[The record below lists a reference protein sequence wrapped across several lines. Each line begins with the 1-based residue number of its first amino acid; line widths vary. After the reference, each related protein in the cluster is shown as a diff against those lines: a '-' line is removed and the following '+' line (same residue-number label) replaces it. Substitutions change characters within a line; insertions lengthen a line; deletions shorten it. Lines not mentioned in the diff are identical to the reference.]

1 MIIPEPLAAM
11 LTRRWAVLILSG
23 PEPQRGLLRQSII
36 EGWGKKEELLV
47 VFEGDPQGTK
57 GITVAGNIICV
68 PHLPPA
74 AMAAVIKGSTA
85 VISRSGYTTIMELA
99 SLGIPSERITLIPT
113 PGQTE
118 QEYLAQGAGQL
129 FSPVGTKVW

>member
-1 MIIPEPLAAM
+1 M
-11 LTRRWAVLILSG
+11 
-23 PEPQRGLLRQSII
+23 
-36 EGWGKKEELLV
+36 
-47 VFEGDPQGTK
+47 VFECDPQGTK
-57 GITVAGNIICV
+57 GITAAGNIISV

-99 SLGIPSERITLIPT
+99 SLGIPPDRTTLIPT

-118 QEYLAQGAGQL
+118 QEYLAGGKGCG
-129 FSPVGTKVW
+129 V